1 MIFRKNISAFFLT
14 VLFFVAAVASAFF
27 QEWYLILIPFAFI
40 VFPFLVQHPVYLFYL
55 LLATIPWSIEYNF
68 TPSLGTDL
76 PDEPLML
83 LTSFSIILLAIYHRR
98 KWPEW
103 ALFHPLI
110 LLILLQLFWILV
122 TVATSTDKLLSIKYL
137 LAKTWYLLAFLAAP
151 VFFFREKKILVQ
163 STLVLL
169 GSMML
174 FMCLAL
180 YRHAGNEWSFER
192 INDSLQPF
200 FRNHVNYSALLVF
213 MVPLQLA
220 VIRLSKSMAWKRVV
234 LFLLIITLGAL
245 YFSYARGAWLALFAG
260 LLTYALIRRKW
271 LLPAFIVFIIACT
284 VAVFWLKS
292 NDRYMKY
299 STDYQSTI
307 FHTNFREHL
316 IATYQMKDVSTAER
330 IHRWVAGIRMIG
342 DHWKTGLGPS
352 SFYQQY
358 KSYTLPAFKT
368 WVSRND
374 ERSTIHNY
382 FLLLAVEQGLPGLI
396 IFLVLLGALFW
407 YVQSIYQSTADPFW
421 KTIAATAG
429 VILVMVGTVNFLSDL
444 IETDKVGSVFYLCVS
459 VLIVADF
466 KRRKIDG

>member
-1 MIFRKNISAFFLT
+1 
-14 VLFFVAAVASAFF
+14 
-27 QEWYLILIPFAFI
+27 
-40 VFPFLVQHPVYLFYL
+40 
-55 LLATIPWSIEYNF
+55 
-68 TPSLGTDL
+68 
-76 PDEPLML
+76 
-83 LTSFSIILLAIYHRR
+83 
-98 KWPEW
+98 
-103 ALFHPLI
+103 
-110 LLILLQLFWILV
+110 
-122 TVATSTDKLLSIKYL
+122 
-137 LAKTWYLLAFLAAP
+137 
-151 VFFFREKKILVQ
+151 
-163 STLVLL
+163 
-169 GSMML
+169 
-174 FMCLAL
+174 
-180 YRHAGNEWSFER
+180 
-192 INDSLQPF
+192 
-200 FRNHVNYSALLVF
+200 
-213 MVPLQLA
+213 
-220 VIRLSKSMAWKRVV
+220 
-234 LFLLIITLGAL
+234 
-245 YFSYARGAWLALFAG
+245 
-260 LLTYALIRRKW
+260 
-271 LLPAFIVFIIACT
+271 
-284 VAVFWLKS
+284 
-292 NDRYMKY
+292 MKY

-444 IETDKVGSVFYLCVS
+444 IETDNVGSVFYLCVC